1 MAIFA
6 MRTLQLTLGAVALT
20 VAGFASAQAADTAA
34 TVQDAAKPA
43 MVKRHHKHHRHHRHD
58 GDPATREAAA
68 ARAEAQRGRLGDGQG
83 PTQYERNAFARCQ
96 VFKTDID
103 RHACA
108 ERVKQGAVSGS
119 VESGGIL
126 RESTVQVPVNQ

>member
-1 MAIFA
+1 MTYFA
-6 MRTLQLTLGAVALT
+6 KRTLQLALGAVALT
-20 VAGFASAQAADTAA
+20 VAGFASAQAPAEPV
-34 TVQDAAKPA
+34 VQDAAKPA
-43 MVKRHHKHHRHHRHD
+43 VVKHHHKHHRHHRHD
-58 GDPATREAAA
+58 GNPATREAAA

-83 PTQYERNAFARCQ
+83 PTQYERNAFARCE

-126 RESTVQVPVNQ
+126 RESTVQVPVNR